1 MGEILDSSM
10 QRKQTAMMLR
20 QDCVAG
26 LVKPGPVGTCS
37 NVLPTVLMYLNHEA
51 SQVKP
56 DGSS

>member
-10 QRKQTAMMLR
+10 QRKQTAVMLR

-37 NVLPTVLMYLNHEA
+37 NPSHCVNVFK
-51 SQVKP
+51 S
-56 DGSS
+56 